1 MSDGLIHSK
10 STSALASM
18 AKYKTLYETPEENFL
33 ALQFGDARLTGNKR
47 SLIRMIGSNL
57 PLKNVDRP
65 RFEILPSGI
74 KVVESESKSTIF
86 SLSDIGR
93 LSELPGHGRQYLSQ
107 ALLGKKDLSPSK
119 SDFKDTASLSS
130 GYATPIIPQEHM
142 ENKINA
148 LEDELSALRQQIAQL
163 IAVQRPDTSSMNS
176 SALQTTLPLDA
187 STPIKPSIPIPPPPT
202 PMATPGIPPPP
213 PLLGI
218 PPPPPIALLKE
229 VKKSAPKKDFK
240 QLIRE
245 RKLAKGKDV
254 GAPQSNEVKPKPISM
269 SDVLK
274 DLHKV
279 KLKSVDRKEDEHN
292 WRSPGGTPMNKKS
305 LPPNKKKEP
314 VDSATFI
321 QEALR
326 RKFSRISK
334 EKRNES
340 TEDLKEWTDSP
351 PRFGQHMLKK
361 RSSPSKRGRKAPI
374 PLPTEEDVIKTP
386 EDQIQTSPAKN

>member
-18 AKYKTLYETPEENFL
+18 AKYKTLYDTPEENFL

-57 PLKNVDRP
+57 PMKNVERP

-74 KVVESESKSTIF
+74 KVVESESKSAIF

-107 ALLGKKDLSPSK
+107 ALIGKKNSPSK
-119 SDFKDTASLSS
+119 SEFRDTASLSS
-130 GYATPIIPQEHM
+130 GYATPIIPQEQM
-142 ENKINA
+142 ETKINA
-148 LEDELSALRQQIAQL
+148 LEDELSTLRQQIAQL
-163 IAVQRPDTSSMNS
+163 IAVQRNNTSSMNS
-176 SALQTTLPLDA
+176 SELQSTLPVDA
-187 STPIKPSIPIPPPPT
+187 STPLKPSLPIPPPPT
-202 PMATPGIPPPP
+202 PMGMPGIPPPP
-213 PLLGI
+213 PLGIPI
-218 PPPPPIALLKE
+218 PPPPPVPLSAP
-229 VKKSAPKKDFK
+229 KKSATKDFK

-254 GAPQSNEVKPKPISM
+254 GEPASTEAKPKPISM

-279 KLKSVDRKEDEHN
+279 KLKSVDRKEDEN
-292 WRSPGGTPMNKKS
+292 QWRSPGGTPMNKKS
-305 LPPNKKKEP
+305 LPPLKKKQP

-340 TEDLKEWTDSP
+340 SEDLKEWSDSP

-361 RSSPSKRGRKAPI
+361 RGSPSKRGRKAPI
-374 PLPTEEDVIKTP
+374 PLPTEKDVVATAA
-386 EDQIQTSPAKN
+386 DQMQTSPAK